1 VVSVPSEQI
10 IFWINY
16 MPFQFICT
24 ENNIHFIHHSH
35 HQEFRTILYD
45 FFSALHHNKIHKA
58 GMAFIKNLPVS
69 DGDDDSADH
78 PYVKNLKRVKSQAEA
93 KKLQSQRQNQTSSE
107 VEGAIPLKPGSLTS
121 LGMSQLN
128 WPFEN

>member
-1 VVSVPSEQI
+1 
-10 IFWINY
+10 
-16 MPFQFICT
+16 
-24 ENNIHFIHHSH
+24 
-35 HQEFRTILYD
+35 
-45 FFSALHHNKIHKA
+45 
-58 GMAFIKNLPVS
+58 MAFIKNLPVS

-93 KKLQSQRQNQTSSE
+93 KKQPFQRQNQTSSE

-128 WPFEN
+128 WPFENWDKSNWGRERVITFQKEYGTFDTMNNFF